1 MPKHVTIS
9 IKPDQRLSRYGVWC
23 FQEYNAPQVSHDM
36 LQSSPP
42 STKHQTMFDKAQAL
56 VHALPCLDS
65 ANHPLSLLLLFILL
79 CVFVLL
85 CLVSFFVLVTFPL
98 EPPFRPSTMLPPQ
111 HKRWAATTTAAAA
124 STPFS
129 LAQHLTRKR
138 QGPHQQ
144 PRPKGLFDA
153 RLLVGCERL
162 FIFHNLPT
170 NKAPL
175 TTSQQPN
182 HKPHPSPPL
191 PFPSLAILYPLP
203 PLLLVDVGQSIAT
216 LH

>member
-111 HKRWAATTTAAAA
+111 QTLGCNNNSCRNINSIFVGTTPHTK
-124 STPFS
+124 TPR
-129 LAQHLTRKR
+129 TT
-138 QGPHQQ
+138 
-144 PRPKGLFDA
+144 
-153 RLLVGCERL
+153 
-162 FIFHNLPT
+162 PT
-170 NKAPL
+170 
-175 TTSQQPN
+175 T
-182 HKPHPSPPL
+182 PPQR
-191 PFPSLAILYPLP
+191 F
-203 PLLLVDVGQSIAT
+203 V
-216 LH
+216 